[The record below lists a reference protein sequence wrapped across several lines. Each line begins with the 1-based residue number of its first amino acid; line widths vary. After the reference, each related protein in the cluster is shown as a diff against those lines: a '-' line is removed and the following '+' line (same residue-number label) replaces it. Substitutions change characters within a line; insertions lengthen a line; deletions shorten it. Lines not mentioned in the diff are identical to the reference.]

1 MFLGS
6 IFCCINYDTQCV
18 ELYQGSKKL
27 GSYASS
33 FSKTSNADLRSD
45 PSLYTVE
52 MRIRAEYVEWL
63 GQKENPDGKGWAA
76 GAGYGA
82 KIITILNVILSRL
95 VDTFSSRILYPML
108 LLSGNHSIAVV

>member
-33 FSKTSNADLRSD
+33 FSKTTNADLRSD

-52 MRIRAEYVEWL
+52 MRIRGNKVRVYSGAAYTLGIVIYTAENASKKHSCL
-63 GQKENPDGKGWAA
+63 TA
-76 GAGYGA
+76 
-82 KIITILNVILSRL
+82 SR
-95 VDTFSSRILYPML
+95 
-108 LLSGNHSIAVV
+108 